1 MTMFGF
7 WRRRGVTLATGM
19 VLLAGSI
26 MAAPAANAASIEA
39 PSAPTGLTT
48 SVGATAVTLSW
59 ATPSSTGGVP
69 VNYYVATSSPATT
82 ECYVVV
88 SLSEPTT
95 CTFSN
100 LTQGTPYSFSVAA
113 TNTHGLTGPAASV
126 GPVTPETAPDAP
138 TSVSAAPSGTTL
150 DVSWAAPLT
159 TGGSPLASSVAS
171 AVTPAGTVV
180 GTCTAAAPATSCVIG
195 GLQLGATYSVS
206 VTATNAAGLTSVPSA
221 ASSATPLAFA
231 PDPPSNVTAVGADS
245 SVVIT
250 WDPSPSNG
258 GRPISAYTATAYD
271 AGLTPAGSCTATPVT
286 SGPLSCSITRLTN
299 GATYTTSVVA
309 SNSVGSSLA
318 SVPSSTFT
326 PEIGNPASFDDFV
339 ARLIKDTRVDL
350 TATGT
355 TFTLSVPPTSKVL
368 GIAIHGTFSVHVDSS
383 ETSTWT
389 ASAVLPA
396 IFGGTQAT
404 LHAVITAGQVQSL
417 SVSGAHASIAGLFSV
432 DRIGLVYGPSGWVL
446 EGQASVPS
454 HQSASLSGNLTIS
467 LAGTITN
474 GSIHVGGLSLAGL
487 IDLSSFDLSYST
499 AGGWVGSATFANLLT
514 SSPNGSGATIHLGF
528 SPAGKLTSGAVN
540 ANGPVSI
547 FGVITL
553 TSFRLGLDPSSGR
566 WDAAMKAAIPA
577 TTGSTGRPGTTSFI
591 LGSAN
596 GAITGASFS
605 LNDLSF
611 AGVMTLN
618 SASFAYSAQNG
629 QEDFN
634 VAATVTLPGQTGTA
648 IGGHLQMVN
657 GLYASGS
664 ITGAHLSV
672 HLLSGVFL
680 QSIGVA
686 IDAPTPTASWR
697 IAGSV
702 GISYGASIKSRSL
715 VEVTGGLSYTFPSQG
730 GGIGTYDF
738 TGALVIGGVTL
749 GTGQLIVSD
758 NPVVHATVVLG
769 PGDGSEGLALGTAAQ
784 ATGVLHGVVTS
795 SSFSLTGNVS
805 ITVGG
810 LTVTAELYLDPK
822 GVAFCTTLPVVGRGG
837 VMWVWGTPPQLVGAS
852 CSTAG
857 F

>member
-1 MTMFGF
+1 MI
-7 WRRRGVTLATGM
+7 RGVSRRAVTIVAGM
-19 VLLAGSI
+19 ALVAGSI
-26 MAAPAANAASIEA
+26 MAAPAASAASIEA
-39 PSAPTGLTT
+39 PSAPTGLMT
-48 SVGATAVTLSW
+48 SVGATSVTLSW
-59 ATPSSTGGVP
+59 AAPSSTGGVP

-113 TNTHGLTGPAASV
+113 TNTNGLTGPAASV

-138 TSVSAAPSGTTL
+138 TSVSAVPSGATL
-150 DVSWAAPLT
+150 AVSWVAPLT
-159 TGGSPLASSVAS
+159 TGGTPLASSVAS
-171 AVTPAGTVV
+171 AVTPAGTIA
-180 GTCTAAAPATSCVIG
+180 GTCTALAPATSCSIEGLHLG
-195 GLQLGATYSVS
+195 GTYSVT
-206 VTATNAAGLTSVPSA
+206 VTATNGAGLTSV
-221 ASSATPLAFA
+221 ASVPTVAIPLAFV
-231 PDPPSNVTAVGADS
+231 PDPPTNVTVVGADS
-245 SVVIT
+245 SAIIS
-250 WDPSPSNG
+250 WNPPSSDG
-258 GRPISAYTATAYD
+258 GRPITSYTATIFD
-271 AGLTPAGSCTATPVT
+271 AGFNPAGSCTATPVT
-286 SGPLSCSITRLTN
+286 SGPLSCSISRLTN
-299 GATYTTSVVA
+299 GGTYTASVIA
-309 SNSVGSSLA
+309 SNSVGPSLA
-318 SVPSSTFT
+318 SAPSSTFT
-326 PEIGNPASFDDFV
+326 PEIGDPASFDDFV
-339 ARLIKDTRVDL
+339 ARLIKNTKIDL

-355 TFTLSVPPTSKVL
+355 TYTLTVPPTSKVL
-368 GIAIHGTFSVHVDSS
+368 GIAVQGTFRVHVDTS

-389 ASAVLPA
+389 AAATLPE

-404 LHAVITAGQVQSL
+404 LSAVITAGQVQSL
-417 SVSGAHASIAGLFSV
+417 SVSATHASIAGLFSV
-432 DRIGLVYGPSGWVL
+432 DRVELVFGPGGWVL
-446 EGQASVPS
+446 DGQASIPS
-454 HQSASLSGNLTIS
+454 HQTASLTGS
-467 LAGTITN
+467 LVIAPGGSITS

-487 IDLSSFDLSYST
+487 VDLSSFDLSYSA
-499 AGGWVGSATFANLLT
+499 AGGWTGSATFANLLT
-514 SSPNGSGATIHLGF
+514 GKPNGSGATVHLGY
-528 SPAGKLTSGAVN
+528 SPSGVLRSGAVT

-553 TSFRLGLDPSSGR
+553 TSFRLGLDPSNGR
-566 WDAAMKAAIPA
+566 WDAAMTAAIPA
-577 TTGSTGRPGTTSFI
+577 TTGSTGRPSTTSFV

-605 LNDLSF
+605 LKDLSF

-618 SASFAYSAQNG
+618 SASFAYTAQNG

-648 IGGHLQMVN
+648 IGGHLEMVN
-657 GLYASGS
+657 GMYASGS
-664 ITGAHLSV
+664 INGSHLSV

-686 IDAPTPTASWR
+686 IDAPTTTAGWR

-702 GISYGASIKSRSL
+702 GISYGPSLKSRSL

-730 GGIGTYDF
+730 VGIGTYDF
-738 TGALVIGGVTL
+738 TGALAVGGVTL

-758 NPVVHATVVLG
+758 NPVVLATVVLG
-769 PGDGSEGLALGTAAQ
+769 PGDGSQGLALGSAAQ
-784 ATGVLHGVVTS
+784 ATGVLHGAVTS

-810 LTVTAELYLDPK
+810 LTGTADLYLDLK

-837 VMWVWGTPPQLVGAS
+837 VMWVWGAAPQLVGAT

>member
-1 MTMFGF
+1 M
-7 WRRRGVTLATGM
+7 
-19 VLLAGSI
+19 
-26 MAAPAANAASIEA
+26 
-39 PSAPTGLTT
+39 
-48 SVGATAVTLSW
+48 
-59 ATPSSTGGVP
+59 
-69 VNYYVATSSPATT
+69 
-82 ECYVVV
+82 
-88 SLSEPTT
+88 
-95 CTFSN
+95 
-100 LTQGTPYSFSVAA
+100 
-113 TNTHGLTGPAASV
+113 
-126 GPVTPETAPDAP
+126 
-138 TSVSAAPSGTTL
+138 
-150 DVSWAAPLT
+150 
-159 TGGSPLASSVAS
+159 
-171 AVTPAGTVV
+171 
-180 GTCTAAAPATSCVIG
+180 
-195 GLQLGATYSVS
+195 
-206 VTATNAAGLTSVPSA
+206 
-221 ASSATPLAFA
+221 
-231 PDPPSNVTAVGADS
+231 
-245 SVVIT
+245 
-250 WDPSPSNG
+250 
-258 GRPISAYTATAYD
+258 
-271 AGLTPAGSCTATPVT
+271 
-286 SGPLSCSITRLTN
+286 
-299 GATYTTSVVA
+299 
-309 SNSVGSSLA
+309 
-318 SVPSSTFT
+318 
-326 PEIGNPASFDDFV
+326 
-339 ARLIKDTRVDL
+339 
-350 TATGT
+350 
-355 TFTLSVPPTSKVL
+355 
-368 GIAIHGTFSVHVDSS
+368 
-383 ETSTWT
+383 
-389 ASAVLPA
+389 
-396 IFGGTQAT
+396 
-404 LHAVITAGQVQSL
+404 
-417 SVSGAHASIAGLFSV
+417 
-432 DRIGLVYGPSGWVL
+432 L

-467 LAGTITN
+467 LAGSITN

-514 SSPNGSGATIHLGF
+514 GSPNGSGATIHLGF

-540 ANGPVSI
+540 ANGPLSI

-553 TSFRLGLDPSSGR
+553 TSFRLSLDPSNGR

-577 TTGSTGRPGTTSFI
+577 TTGSTGRPGTTSFV

-605 LNDLSF
+605 LKDLSF

-730 GGIGTYDF
+730 AGIGTYDF
-738 TGALVIGGVTL
+738 TGALAIGGVTL

-758 NPVVHATVVLG
+758 NPVVLATVVLG

-810 LTVTAELYLDPK
+810 LTGTADLYLDLK

-837 VMWVWGTPPQLVGAS
+837 VMWVWGTSPQQVGAS
-852 CSTAG
+852 CSTSG